1 LKDSALST
9 PLLALSYVKAEVAR
23 MKDNNGLLFASLLRI
38 CYLMHHNCSFVVVA
52 GAGLKAGE

>member
-1 LKDSALST
+1 M
-9 PLLALSYVKAEVAR
+9 AEVAK